1 MIKKECRGSELERE
15 CVYVCRE
22 TESEGG
28 RQVNCRQAV
37 RTTSF
42 LLTKKTRG
50 CCISLQLAAL
60 LVVSASKWLSLFS
73 SSSSSSLAFFHL
85 FFRGFPRVLLHAD
98 A

>member
-42 LLTKKTRG
+42 LLTKKTGG
-50 CCISLQLAAL
+50 CCISLQRAAL

-73 SSSSSSLAFFHL
+73 SSSSSSLVFFTF
-85 FFRGFPRVLLHAD
+85 FFRGFSRVLHAD

>member
-42 LLTKKTRG
+42 LLTKKTGG
-50 CCISLQLAAL
+50 CCISLQRAAL
-60 LVVSASKWLSLFS
+60 LVVGASKWLSLFFFFFFFLS
-73 SSSSSSLAFFHL
+73 RFFHL
-85 FFRGFPRVLLHAD
+85 FSRGFSRVLHAG
-98 A
+98 AY